1 MIAILSP
8 TKNMQRVEMDRD
20 DLTVPV
26 FIEHTK
32 PILKELQRL
41 SPFDVESLMKV
52 NEKLAV
58 QAFMDFQDFSYEK
71 KGTAAVFTY
80 DGLVFKNIKAGELQQ
95 EELEYLNEHLRILS
109 GLYGVVRPLDGIL
122 PYRLEMQ
129 CKLKVED
136 KSLYD
141 YWEKSLYEELYKNDD
156 IIINLASTEYSKA
169 VSKYLKK
176 ENRWIDIEFVVF
188 RDGKLKTVATL
199 AKMARGQ
206 MIRFMATEK
215 ITTPEELKRF
225 EGDGYTFEESLSS
238 EDKYVFVMK

>member
-1 MIAILSP
+1 
-8 TKNMQRVEMDRD
+8 MQRVEMDRD